1 MALFTCIALSKQLMQ
16 RLFSHLFLLKLLLFL
31 SKNLLIIKVNVPRL
45 FVAIIV
51 NIVIKLFHCVWFDV
65 DLMLLLLMCASNI

>member
-16 RLFSHLFLLKLLLFL
+16 RLLGHLFLLKLLLFL
-31 SKNLLIIKVNVPRL
+31 SKALLIIKVNVPRL

-51 NIVIKLFHCVWFDV
+51 DIVIKLFHCVWFDV
-65 DLMLLLLMCASNI
+65 DLMLLLLMCSSNI